1 MELTQKQQQGL
12 EIAIDR
18 YNRKERYTCIA
29 GYAGTGKS
37 TLVKFIVSALGL
49 TQSEVCYITYTGKAS
64 LVLRDKGCPNAMTAH
79 RLLYQSFP
87 KPDGTFF
94 HKPRRPIPPYKLIVV
109 DEISMLPEEIWQLL
123 LSHNIHVIALGDPFQ
138 LPPVG
143 SDNGVLASPHIFLD
157 EIMRQAQE
165 SEIIKLT
172 MAIREGKPLELMN
185 GNEVK
190 VISADD
196 FVDGMFLW
204 ADQVI
209 CAKNDTRHDI
219 NKRMRQK
226 IHGVTDVEPV
236 EGDKIICLRNDWD
249 HPNEAGDVMVN
260 GSIGTLWNIKKTTG
274 NYWLKPMLTGN
285 FIPDGITEM
294 DIDMSPED
302 PVFRDVNID
311 YKQLTL
317 GEPTVNKNN
326 FRRFPKQWRPSE
338 FDYGYC
344 ITCHKA
350 QGSEYNKV
358 LVFEEFLRGGSEMHQ
373 RWLYTAATRAKE
385 KLVIVKDFKGWRC
398 P

>member
-18 YNRKERYTCIA
+18 YNRKEKYTCIA

-49 TQSEVCYITYTGKAS
+49 TQNEVCYITYTGKAS

-79 RLLYQSFP
+79 KLLYQSYP
-87 KPDGTFF
+87 KVDGTFF
-94 HKPRRPIPPYKLIVV
+94 HKPRRPIPPYKLIIV
-109 DEISMLPEEIWQLL
+109 DEISMLPDEIWQLL

-143 SDNGVLASPHIFLD
+143 KDNGILANPHIFLD

-172 MAIREGKPLELMN
+172 MALREGKPLELMD
-185 GNEVK
+185 GDEVK
-190 VISADD
+190 VISTSD

-209 CAKNDTRHDI
+209 CAKNETRHDI
-219 NKRMRQK
+219 NKRIRQK
-226 IHGVTDVEPV
+226 IHGVTDNNPV
-236 EGDKIICLRNDWD
+236 EGDKIICLHNDWE

-260 GSIGTLWNIKKTTG
+260 GSIGTLWNIKKTSG

-294 DIDMSPED
+294 DIDMSPD
-302 PVFRDVNID
+302 DLVFRDVNID
-311 YKQLTL
+311 YKQLTT
-317 GEPTVNKNN
+317 GEPTVNRDN
-326 FRRFPKQWRPSE
+326 FKRFPKQWRPNV

-350 QGSEYNKV
+350 QGSEYDKV
-358 LVFEEFLRGGSEMHQ
+358 LVFEEFLRGQDKEMHL
-373 RWLYTAATRAKE
+373 RWLYTAATRARL
-385 KLVIVKDFKGWRC
+385 KLVIIKDFKGWVL
-398 P
+398 